1 MVGID
6 TPLTLLVLPVKK
18 KTNAPYY
25 VRRLLRLA
33 EQYIDIKRVYLDAGR
48 EFYNEDTIFTV
59 NEFDVELVMQGI
71 KHGADIK
78 RFLHRMA
85 HLDMETN
92 QMPYSVGD
100 LDEDT
105 YTALGQKSKKKASRR
120 QSKADNPWSDYV
132 YFYTNAD
139 IDEYSVEDLAA
150 DYRKRWG
157 IETGYRVLK
166 G

>member
-1 MVGID
+1 M
-6 TPLTLLVLPVKK
+6 
-18 KTNAPYY
+18 
-25 VRRLLRLA
+25 
-33 EQYIDIKRVYLDAGR
+33 
-48 EFYNEDTIFTV
+48 
-59 NEFDVELVMQGI
+59 NEFDVELVLQGI

-78 RFLHRMA
+78 RFLHGMA

-105 YTALGQKSKKKASRR
+105 YTALGQKCKKKSPRR
-120 QSKADNPWSDYV
+120 QSDPDNPWGDYV

-139 IDEYSVEDLAA
+139 MDEYNIEDLTAG
-150 DYRKRWG
+150 YRKRWG

-166 G
+166 EEFLAKSGSPDVTIRTFYFNFAAHLYNL